1 MSSTA
6 RLKCPFTSLGVAP
19 EAASSYLLPRLIG
32 RQNAA
37 WLLMSSEWISAQ
49 EALAMGLVWRVCEP
63 DELLAQAHRHAEIL
77 AAQPISS
84 LIAVKQTMV
93 EPIRAAIAAAHA
105 REQQYFVD
113 LVGSSV
119 NAEALAA
126 FADRRR
132 PGD

>member
-1 MSSTA
+1 
-6 RLKCPFTSLGVAP
+6 
-19 EAASSYLLPRLIG
+19 
-32 RQNAA
+32 
-37 WLLMSSEWISAQ
+37 
-49 EALAMGLVWRVCEP
+49 VWRVCEP
-63 DELLAQAHRHAEIL
+63 DELLAQARRHAEIL

-93 EPIRAAIAAAHA
+93 EPTRAAITAAHA

-113 LVGSSV
+113 LVGSGV

-126 FADRRR
+126 FVDRRG